1 MSNKKE
7 VIFIGNLIVTSEPI
21 INDLITLL
29 IPNKEVKLIYS
40 EPEQFTQ
47 NPKLPFVHAHGANS
61 MIFYFG
67 QFCSYE
73 TICMAMFYLGLGK
86 KMAIIWD
93 QFTNTTID
101 IRNVKQNEKVL
112 CINEHDLKSY
122 VIGEAKHFQVPIYYS
137 MDDFIA
143 KHFVGEIFDLQKYRE
158 HINQRI
164 VDEDYQEG
172 LYGIKTKDLES
183 ESSQLSSVS
192 SLTDKKEKRLKKLGK
207 TLDTRHHMAQTYI
220 RKPRDSSAKEYIF
233 RRFMHV
239 NRSIEKE
246 LTTTKPHRLNPTL
259 FIDVPYRQISGKD
272 IPESKVIDVTTGKYK
287 SIHVNV
293 CMLMSYQ
300 WGLILHYL
308 AGSKEDRQAV
318 IKKLEYSSSQ
328 NNMNLISS
336 FELPKFVDQNTT
348 AVTGGYKENIDKM
361 IKLYHQYKEFSR
373 NKLEFLDQEL
383 FEQLLQNPNLPN
395 TTNSLRQYG
404 RDYTKQQIALD
415 FIQYV
420 KQECEAHKISLVTEQ
435 DQNKFKEFFMYYIE
449 SINNSREFLK
459 EIIDFYPT
467 GFEYSQYKDTNTIFG
482 FK

>member
-1 MSNKKE
+1 MSRQRE
-7 VIFIGNLIVTSEPI
+7 VIFIGNYFVTSDKKL
-21 INDLITLL
+21 NDLIILFKT
-29 IPNKEVKLIYS
+29 NNNVKIIYS
-40 EPEQFTQ
+40 EPEQFNQ
-47 NPKLPFVHAHGANS
+47 NPKLPFIHGHGANS

-93 QFTNTTID
+93 QFPNTTID
-101 IRNVKQNEKVL
+101 INNVKSNEKVL
-112 CINEHDLKSY
+112 CVNEHDLKSY
-122 VIGEAKHFQVPIYYS
+122 VIDEAKHFQVPIYYS
-137 MDDFIA
+137 MNDFIS
-143 KHFVGEIFDLQKYRE
+143 KHSVGENFDLQKYRE

-172 LYGIKTKDLES
+172 LYGKKTKELES
-183 ESSQLSSVS
+183 EQSQLSSIS
-192 SLTDKKEKRLKKLGK
+192 SLSDKKQKKLQK
-207 TLDTRHHMAQTYI
+207 LSKSIPKRIEDTQAYI
-220 RKPRDSSAKEYIF
+220 RTPRDSSAKEYIF

-246 LTTTKPHRLNPTL
+246 LTTIKPHRINPTL

-272 IPESKVIDVTTGKYK
+272 VPESKIIDVRTGKYK
-287 SIHVNV
+287 SIHVNI
-293 CMLMSYQ
+293 CMKMCYE

-328 NNMNLISS
+328 NNMNLISA
-336 FELPKFVDQNTT
+336 FELPTFANQNTT
-348 AVTGGYKENIDKM
+348 AVSGGYKENIAK
-361 IKLYHQYKEFSR
+361 IINLYHQYKEFSR
-373 NKLEFLDQEL
+373 NKLQLLDTQL
-383 FEQLLQNPNLPN
+383 FEQLLQNPNMLN

-415 FIQYV
+415 FIQYIR
-420 KQECEAHKISLVTEQ
+420 QQCEAHNISLTTAKNQ
-435 DQNKFKEFFMYYIE
+435 DNFKEFVIYYIE
-449 SINNSREFLK
+449 SINNSRDFLQS
-459 EIIDFYPT
+459 IINFYPE
-467 GFEYSQYKDTNTIFG
+467 GFEYNQYKNGNEIFG